1 MTEQEFIDY
10 YQQKVSA
17 AIDELNNDEDSK
29 SKYVAAVNE
38 GLANESD
45 EIKKFA
51 LHQLS
56 ISHAKDVAILE
67 IIKELVVDEQN

>member
-29 SKYVAAVNE
+29 SKYVATVNE
-38 GLANESD
+38 GLAKESD
-45 EIKKFA
+45 EAKKFA
-51 LHQLS
+51 LHQLM
-56 ISHAKDVAILE
+56 ISNANCLLYTSDAA
-67 IIKELVVDEQN
+67 DE